1 MHCDTAL
8 LARYDGFGS
17 VTRCGHGFVHVQL
30 GQTTLTFS
38 EAQYQRF
45 VAMLAD
51 SAANFEMQRLAR
63 EGLGA
68 ETYDHTESEGQD
80 AEYPDILPS

>member
-1 MHCDTAL
+1 MQCEPAL

-38 EAQYQRF
+38 EDQYQRF

-51 SAANFEMQRLAR
+51 SAANAEMQRLSR
-63 EGLGA
+63 EELGL
-68 ETYDHTESEGQD
+68 ETYDHTEGEGQD
-80 AEYPDILPS
+80 AE